1 MRQSEIQASM
11 FEEIKEILNKINKK
25 LDSNSKPIST
35 TINNEEF
42 ITGLKATQVS
52 INYAYTELAK
62 EQKRILETLKDK
74 KEVKHIHTLD
84 LKSSKVFWLISTLG
98 FLLSSSLAFN
108 LFLLTKH

>member
-35 TINNEEF
+35 TINEEF

-98 FLLSSSLAFN
+98 FLLSSSLAYN

>member
-35 TINNEEF
+35 TINEEF
-42 ITGLKATQVS
+42 ITGIKEAQVS
-52 INYAYTELAK
+52 INYAYTELSK

-74 KEVKHIHTLD
+74 KEVRHIHTLD

>member
-1 MRQSEIQASM
+1 MRQSEIQAAM
-11 FEEIKEILNKINKK
+11 FEEIKEILNQINKK
-25 LDSNSKPIST
+25 LESNSKPILT
-35 TINNEEF
+35 AINEEF

-74 KEVKHIHTLD
+74 KEVRHIHTID
-84 LKSSKVFWLISTLG
+84 IKSSKVFWLISTLG
-98 FLLSSSLAFN
+98 FLLSSSLAYN

>member
-35 TINNEEF
+35 TINEEF

-52 INYAYTELAK
+52 INYTYTELAK
-62 EQKRILETLKDK
+62 GQKRILDILKDK
-74 KEVKHIHTLD
+74 KEVRHIHTID
-84 LKSSKVFWLISTLG
+84 IKSSKVFWLISTLG
-98 FLLSSSLAFN
+98 FLLSSSLAYN

>member
-1 MRQSEIQASM
+1 MRQSEIQAAM
-11 FEEIKEILNKINKK
+11 FEEIKEILNQINKK
-25 LDSNSKPIST
+25 LNPNSKPIST
-35 TINNEEF
+35 TINEEF

-52 INYAYTELAK
+52 INYVYTELAK

-98 FLLSSSLAFN
+98 FLLSSSLALN

>member
-35 TINNEEF
+35 TINEEF

-74 KEVKHIHTLD
+74 KEVRHIHTID
-84 LKSSKVFWLISTLG
+84 IKSSKVFWLISTLG

-108 LFLLTKH
+108 LFILTKH